1 MKPIGSQSRQDN
13 YEYIDMPHVFSDLLI
28 LDYLALGFFLI
39 AWCGFEYITD
49 YSYLSRKSLGGL
61 MSEKR
66 REWMLVMAERE
77 LRIVDTSI
85 MAGLLQGTAFFA
97 SASILA
103 IGGCFALLGSTDV
116 VLQVYSDLPLSDE
129 LSRGLWELKIL
140 GLAVLFV
147 YCFFKFGWAFRLFNY
162 SSILIGAVPSVEKS
176 AQEDRT
182 RKAIRAAEMNMI
194 AGRHFT
200 SGLRGIFLALG
211 YLGWF
216 VGPVVFICTTIF
228 VMAVLIRRQYFS
240 RSRALLLD

>member
-1 MKPIGSQSRQDN
+1 MSSL
-13 YEYIDMPHVFSDLLI
+13 FSDLQF
-28 LDYLALGFFLI
+28 LDFIALGFFLV
-39 AWCGFEYITD
+39 AWFGFEYVTD
-49 YSYLSRKSLGGL
+49 YSGLSKRSLGGL
-61 MSEKR
+61 MSEQRKA
-66 REWMLVMAERE
+66 WMLVMAERE

-116 VLQVYSDLPLSDE
+116 VLQVYSDLPIDDE
-129 LSRGLWELKIL
+129 LSRGLWEFKIL

-147 YCFFKFGWAFRLFNY
+147 FTFFKFGWAFRLFNY
-162 SSILIGAVPSVEKS
+162 SSILIGAVPGIENSTFE
-176 AQEDRT
+176 E
-182 RKAIRAAEMNMI
+182 RKQKAVRAAEMNMI

-216 VGPVVFICTTIF
+216 IGPVIFICTTIF

-240 RSRALLLD
+240 RSRALLLE

>member
-1 MKPIGSQSRQDN
+1 MTN
-13 YEYIDMPHVFSDLLI
+13 FFADLQT
-28 LDYLALGFFLI
+28 LDFIALWFFLFT
-39 AWCGFEYITD
+39 WFGFEYLTD
-49 YSYLSRKSLGGL
+49 YSPLASKSLTGL
-61 MSEKR
+61 MSEQRK
-66 REWMLVMAERE
+66 EWMLVMAERE

-116 VLQVYSDLPLSDE
+116 VLQVYSDLPIDDE
-129 LSRGLWELKIL
+129 LSRGLWEFKIL

-147 YCFFKFGWAFRLFNY
+147 FTFFKFGWAFRLFNY
-162 SSILIGAVPSVEKS
+162 SAILIGAVPSIENSYSEERQK
-176 AQEDRT
+176 
-182 RKAIRAAEMNMI
+182 KAIRAAEMNMI

-216 VGPVVFICTTIF
+216 IGPAVFIGTTIF
-228 VMAVLIRRQYFS
+228 VIAVLIRRQYFS
-240 RSRALLLD
+240 RSRSLLLD

>member
-1 MKPIGSQSRQDN
+1 
-13 YEYIDMPHVFSDLLI
+13 MPQFFSDFQI
-28 LDYLALGFFLI
+28 LDYIAIWFFLI
-39 AWCGFEYITD
+39 AWFGFEYITD
-49 YSYLSRKSLGGL
+49 YSPASRKSLGGL

-66 REWMLVMAERE
+66 KEWMLVMAERD
-77 LRIVDTSI
+77 LRMVDTSI

-116 VLQVYSDLPLSDE
+116 VLQVYSDLPIGDE
-129 LSRGLWELKIL
+129 LSRGLWEFKIL

-147 YCFFKFGWAFRLFNY
+147 FTFFKFGWAFRLFNY
-162 SSILIGAVPSVEKS
+162 SAILIGAVPSVENSEK
-176 AQEDRT
+176 EERT
-182 RKAIRAAEMNMI
+182 KKAIKAAEMNMI

-216 VGPVVFICTTIF
+216 VSPEFFIGTTVF

>member
-1 MKPIGSQSRQDN
+1 
-13 YEYIDMPHVFSDLLI
+13 MPLHLSDLQY
-28 LDYLALGFFLI
+28 LDFIALALFLLT
-39 AWCGFEYITD
+39 WVGFEYITD
-49 YSYLSRKSLGGL
+49 YSSFSRKSLGGL
-61 MSEKR
+61 MSQKR
-66 REWMLVMAERE
+66 KEWMLVMADRE

-116 VLQVYSDLPLSDE
+116 VLQIYSDLPIGEE
-129 LSRGLWELKIL
+129 LSRGLWEIKVL
-140 GLAVLFV
+140 GLAFLFV
-147 YCFFKFGWAFRLFNY
+147 FTFFKFGWAFRLFNY
-162 SSILIGAVPSVEKS
+162 SSILIGAVPSVENSTK
-176 AQEDRT
+176 EDRDK
-182 RKAIRAAEMNMI
+182 KAIRAAEMNMI

-216 VGPVVFICTTIF
+216 IGPWFFMVTTIF

>member
-1 MKPIGSQSRQDN
+1 
-13 YEYIDMPHVFSDLLI
+13 MPLLLSDLQI
-28 LDYLALGFFLI
+28 LDYIALWFFLI
-39 AWCGFEYITD
+39 AWFGFEYITD
-49 YSYLSRKSLGGL
+49 YSPLSRISLGGL
-61 MSEKR
+61 MSEQR
-66 REWMLVMAERE
+66 REWMLVMADRE

-116 VLQVYSDLPLSDE
+116 VLQIYSDLPIGDE
-129 LSRGLWELKIL
+129 LNRGLWEFKIL
-140 GLAVLFV
+140 GLAVIFV
-147 YCFFKFGWAFRLFNY
+147 FNFFKFGWAFRLFNY
-162 SSILIGAVPSVEKS
+162 SSILIGAVPNIHNST
-176 AQEDRT
+176 QEERHK
-182 RKAIRAAEMNMI
+182 KAIKAAEMNMI

-216 VGPVVFICTTIF
+216 IGPIIFICTTIF
-228 VMAVLIRRQYFS
+228 VMAVLIRRQYYS

>member
-1 MKPIGSQSRQDN
+1 
-13 YEYIDMPHVFSDLLI
+13 
-28 LDYLALGFFLI
+28 
-39 AWCGFEYITD
+39 
-49 YSYLSRKSLGGL
+49 
-61 MSEKR
+61 
-66 REWMLVMAERE
+66 
-77 LRIVDTSI
+77 

-116 VLQVYSDLPLSDE
+116 VLQIYSDLPIADE
-129 LSRGLWELKIL
+129 LSRGLWEFKVL

-147 YCFFKFGWAFRLFNY
+147 FTFFKFGWAFRLFNY
-162 SSILIGAVPSVEKS
+162 SSILIGAVPSVENSTK
-176 AQEDRT
+176 EDRSK
-182 RKAIRAAEMNMI
+182 KATRAAEMNMI

-216 VGPVVFICTTIF
+216 IGPEFFMVTTVF

>member
-1 MKPIGSQSRQDN
+1 MSQL
-13 YEYIDMPHVFSDLLI
+13 FSDI
-28 LDYLALGFFLI
+28 QTLDYIALWFFVI
-39 AWCGFEYITD
+39 TWFGFEYITD
-49 YSYLSRKSLGGL
+49 YSPLSRKSLGGL

-66 REWMLVMAERE
+66 KEWMFVMAERE
-77 LRIVDTSI
+77 LRMVDTSI

-116 VLQVYSDLPLSDE
+116 VLQVYNDLPIGDK
-129 LSRGLWELKIL
+129 LSRELWELKIL

-147 YCFFKFGWAFRLFNY
+147 YTFFKFGWAFRLFNY
-162 SSILIGAVPSVEKS
+162 SSILIGAVPSVENSEKK
-176 AQEDRT
+176 ERT
-182 RKAIRAAEMNMI
+182 KKAIRAAEMNMI

-216 VGPVVFICTTIF
+216 IGPEFFIGTTVF